1 MGSLTSPMKHL
12 PPVPPSAARKSDA
25 AATERVAEM
34 TCSLQEMVQDAAS
47 CFARVAGGAA
57 SYLGQK
63 SEIAAAVVGSGLKS
77 LGNTLRAHAPE
88 TGTVGQASAT
98 MAESLETTGR
108 YLRGERLGI
117 VVGGMTNLI
126 RRNPISAVLIG
137 VGVGVVICRA
147 TMRRS
152 SCAMLTE
159 LSLCRRE

>member
-108 YLRGERLGI
+108 YLRGGTP
-117 VVGGMTNLI
+117 GD
-126 RRNPISAVLIG
+126 RRRGDDELHPPQSYFG
-137 VGVGVVICRA
+137 RA
-147 TMRRS
+147 DRRRRRRRDLPGHDAAEFMRH
-152 SCAMLTE
+152 AN
-159 LSLCRRE
+159 